1 MRQLE
6 RGEIGFL
13 AAVLA
18 AARNKLAAIEVHCKL
33 CHHEMLL
40 MGSAVEGSLGRRQSC
55 GVAQET
61 PTAFDLSAI
70 STALTAIFDAHPLSE
85 VYYVL

>member
-1 MRQLE
+1 
-6 RGEIGFL
+6 
-13 AAVLA
+13 
-18 AARNKLAAIEVHCKL
+18 
-33 CHHEMLL
+33 
-40 MGSAVEGSLGRRQSC
+40 LGRRQSC

-85 VYYVL
+85 V